1 MVRGIEK
8 RAIFLDDSDRN
19 FFVQRLS
26 TLLEETETQCLA
38 WSMMSNH
45 LHLLVRPTR
54 ETLACFMRRLL
65 TGYAVTFNQRHRRT
79 GYLFQNRYK
88 SIVCEED
95 PYLLEL
101 VRYIH
106 LNPLRA
112 GLVADVQA
120 LDGYLWTGHA
130 VLMGN
135 RLLPGQNVAEVLAYF
150 GEVTA
155 AARDGYRRFIT
166 DGASQ
171 GRRKELVGGGLKRV
185 QKAGV
190 DGEPA
195 CYDARVLGSGT
206 FVKNLL
212 AEQEICAPT
221 TPMISLPAL
230 INRVAVAFGL
240 QPKEIRAPGRT
251 KRVADARSII
261 SYLAYRKL
269 GYSGDTVAQEIGITR
284 SGVCRRAVFGE
295 QLVRNDRKLQAFL
308 NN

>member
-1 MVRGIEK
+1 MPRAARIDIPGLLQHVMVRGIEK
-8 RAIFLDDSDRN
+8 RDIFLDDSDRT

-26 TLLEETETQCLA
+26 TLLEATGTQCLA

-45 LHLLVRPTR
+45 FHLLVRPTR
-54 ETLACFMRRLL
+54 ETLARFMRRLL
-65 TGYAVTFNQRHRRT
+65 TGYAVTFNRRHRRS
-79 GYLFQNRYK
+79 GHLFQNRYK

-112 GLVADVQA
+112 GLVEDIRA

-135 RLLPGQNVAEVLAYF
+135 RLMPGQNVTEVLAYF
-150 GEVTA
+150 GKGTTD
-155 AARDGYRRFIT
+155 ARDGYGQFIR

-185 QKAGV
+185 LKTGI
-190 DGEPA
+190 DEEPA
-195 CYDARVLGSGT
+195 YYDERVLGSGA

-212 AEQEICAPT
+212 AEQEICIPT
-221 TPMISLPAL
+221 TPALSLPAL
-230 INRVAVAFGL
+230 VNQVAVALGL
-240 QPKEIRAPGRT
+240 QPDEIRAPGRS
-251 KRVADARSII
+251 KRVADPKH
-261 SYLAYRKL
+261 YQLPCLPK
-269 GYSGDTVAQEIGITR
+269 TR
-284 SGVCRRAVFGE
+284 
-295 QLVRNDRKLQAFL
+295 LQR
-308 NN
+308 